1 MVIWK
6 LYALPSVGGSASA
19 PLRIGLHEE
28 LDALEALVA
37 DECRK
42 QSWYLSWATLCIRRY
57 STFSFQLLR
66 ASSVIWFSRQSLCT
80 VACN

>member
-6 LYALPSVGGSASA
+6 LYALSSVDDPVNT

-28 LDALEALVA
+28 LDALEALVE
-37 DECRK
+37 DGYRK
-42 QSWYLSWATLCIRRY
+42 QSWYLSLVTPCMHQY

-66 ASSVIWFSRQSLCT
+66 VLLAIWLSCLSL
-80 VACN
+80 